1 MSPNTPQDWLNLAQA
16 RAADADA
23 IYQQRPDSIAV
34 VYMAGYAIECSLKA
48 LLQKQGIPFPQ
59 SGREGHN
66 LKGLWKSYGLR
77 LSDLKDEKG
86 CQAFFIENWNTDL
99 RYEIT
104 LQTSLGLETKEL
116 LIGAKKLTGWIQTQT
131 KRAKPRREL

>member
-1 MSPNTPQDWLNLAQA
+1 MSPNTPQDWLNLARE

-23 IYQQRPDSIAV
+23 IYKQRPDSIAV

-66 LKGLWKSYGLR
+66 LKGLWQSCRLS
-77 LSDLKDEKG
+77 LSDLKDQKG
-86 CQAFFIENWNTDL
+86 CKTFFIENWNTDL
-99 RYEIT
+99 RYEIS
-104 LQTSLGLETKEL
+104 LQVASGLKIEELLNGAKEL
-116 LIGAKKLTGWIQTQT
+116 AGWIQTQT
-131 KRAKPRREL
+131 KRSKPRREL

>member
-1 MSPNTPQDWLNLAQA
+1 MSPNTPQDWLNLALE

-48 LLQKQGIPFPQ
+48 FLQKQGIPFPQ

-66 LKGLWKSYGLR
+66 LKGLWQSCRLR

-86 CQAFFIENWNTDL
+86 CKTFFIQNWNTDL
-99 RYEIT
+99 RYEIS
-104 LQTSLGLETKEL
+104 LQVASGLKIEEL
-116 LIGAKKLTGWIQTQT
+116 LNGAKELTGWIQTQT
-131 KRAKPRREL
+131 KRAKPRRGL

>member
-1 MSPNTPQDWLNLAQA
+1 MSPNTPQDWLNLALE

-66 LKGLWKSYGLR
+66 LKGLWQASGLK
-77 LSDLKDEKG
+77 LSDLKDDLG
-86 CQAFFIENWNTDL
+86 CKTFFIQNWNTDL
-99 RYEIT
+99 RYEISLT
-104 LQTSLGLETKEL
+104 TTSGLKIEEL
-116 LIGAKKLTGWIQTQT
+116 LHGAKKLTGQIQTQT
-131 KRAKPRREL
+131 RRAKPRSR